1 MLAYIVIGAACG
13 LCSVIGYATAHHYL
27 KSEILGLNAKVK
39 SLRISENYLHHK
51 LEESRDKYNR
61 VTYAIVETA
70 FGFTDDPGDYDYT
83 GLPIRVKAT
92 FNGRYRWMDKAEFYR
107 CRSAVKCISPFA
119 ELMAEVDGETLMPHE
134 IHWDKPGCS
143 RV

>member
-1 MLAYIVIGAACG
+1 MLTYILIGATCG
-13 LCSVIGYATAHHYL
+13 LCSIIGYATANHYL
-27 KSEILGLNAKVK
+27 KSEIRGLNAKVK
-39 SLRISENYLHHK
+39 SLRISENYLHSK
-51 LEESRDKYNR
+51 LEEAREQYNR

-70 FGFTDDPGDYDYT
+70 FGFTDDPGDYT
-83 GLPIRVKAT
+83 GITKKVKAT
-92 FNGRYRWMDKAEFYR
+92 FNGRYRWMSMAEFHR

-134 IHWDKPGCS
+134 INWDKLGGE